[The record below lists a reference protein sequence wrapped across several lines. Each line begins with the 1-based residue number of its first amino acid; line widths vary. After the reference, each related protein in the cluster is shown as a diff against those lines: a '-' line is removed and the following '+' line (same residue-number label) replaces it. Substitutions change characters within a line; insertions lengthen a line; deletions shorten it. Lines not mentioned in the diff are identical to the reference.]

1 MAYNMDKI
9 QEAQELLQ
17 KIEQEK
23 FKAFED
29 GYKELCEKTGYCMSP
44 CIVMKSSGI
53 DMHLEIV
60 KTK

>member
-1 MAYNMDKI
+1 MDKV

-17 KIEQEK
+17 KIEAEK

-29 GYKELCEKTGYCMSP
+29 GYKKLCEKTGYCMSP
-44 CIVMKSSGI
+44 YVVMRANGI
-53 DMHLEIV
+53 EMQLEIV